1 MPVIRL
7 TALLFLVASSLAA
20 QAEPSVS
27 VDETALRWY
36 ARHGYSERLDAEM
49 RRLRTLYPEWEPPTD
64 LTSPQSF
71 DETPLWA
78 LFAGDDIEA
87 VEAAMQARRRIE
99 PGFRPSDDLAAK
111 LQQRRAR
118 RTMLQAAAASRP
130 QDVLATAARMPELVG
145 CHDLEASWTIA
156 AAWRAKGDEGRA
168 VAIFGDLLDACQR
181 PQDRR
186 ALVDTAVPTLGWRV
200 TAALIAKVR
209 LRQPSAVPVSVEAPV
224 TRAGVAEALAVPGT
238 AAPHPVAIEA
248 WLSSIEPSAPADEL
262 ALAAWWTRATGDHA
276 RSLGL
281 FEAAS
286 TRSIGRPDPKT
297 VEGIALGLEALGR
310 RDEALAIASDN
321 ADRSEPLGRL
331 AVDLGSVRFSGK
343 PRPRLDDREIAAYA
357 AATTRWRSAPGAE
370 TLGWY
375 AYDFGQ
381 TEAAR
386 RWFET
391 GLGWRPSRG
400 LALGHVL
407 ATARLGAK
415 AEAQRLLVAYAS
427 EFPDLTAVKLG
438 GTAVAVVRD
447 AAGVALAARDYR
459 GCLRHIEAR
468 SGRGLKPADAIMK
481 GWCLVGLE
489 RPAEAAAAF
498 EAGMGGSPTQ
508 REEAAYGR
516 SIAAL
521 RAGRPDLADR
531 TGAIAPQRRRDID
544 GALLGEEAAAAY
556 RAGQWGRTL
565 ALLDQR
571 AGLLPES
578 RDLSLLR
585 GWTLDHLGR
594 REAAEAI
601 FTALDRSLSTP
612 ESQQA
617 VAAMAAR
624 RERGN

>member
-20 QAEPSVS
+20 QAEPAVG

-64 LTSPQSF
+64 LSSPQSF

-87 VEAAMQARRRIE
+87 VDAAIQARRRIE

-111 LQQRRAR
+111 LQHRRAR
-118 RTMLQAAAASRP
+118 RTMLQAAAAGRP
-130 QDVLATAARMPELVG
+130 QDVLALAAKVPELVG

-168 VAIFGDLLDACQR
+168 HAIFGDLIETCQK

-186 ALVDTAVPTLGWRV
+186 SVVDTAVPTLGWRA

-209 LRQPSAVPVSVEAPV
+209 QRQPSAVPASVEAPV

-248 WLSSIEPSAPADEL
+248 WLTGIGLTAPADEL
-262 ALAAWWTRATGDHA
+262 ALAGWWCRATGDHA
-276 RSLGL
+276 RSLVL
-281 FEAAS
+281 FEAAA
-286 TRSIGRPDPKT
+286 TRSSGRPDPKT
-297 VEGIALGLEALGR
+297 VEGIVLALEALGR

-331 AVDLGSVRFSGK
+331 AVDLGSVRFAGK

-381 TEAAR
+381 IEAAR

-391 GLGWRPSRG
+391 GLGWRSSRG

-407 ATARLGAK
+407 ATARLGAR
-415 AEAQRLLVAYAS
+415 AEAQRLLAAYAS

-438 GTAVAVVRD
+438 GTAVAVARD
-447 AAGVALAARDYR
+447 PAGVALAARDYR

-468 SGRGLKPADAIMK
+468 SGRGIKSSDAVMK

-498 EAGMGGSPTQ
+498 EAGMAGSPTL
-508 REEAAYGR
+508 REEASYGR

-531 TGAIAPQRRRDID
+531 TGAIAPQRRREID

-617 VAAMAAR
+617 MAAMASR

>member
-1 MPVIRL
+1 MPVIRFAAILLLVAGTL
-7 TALLFLVASSLAA
+7 TAR
-20 QAEPSVS
+20 AEPAVG

-71 DETPLWA
+71 DETQLWA
-78 LFAGDDIEA
+78 LFATDDLEA
-87 VEAAMQARRRIE
+87 VEAAMLARRRTE
-99 PGFRPSDDLAAK
+99 PGYRPSDDLTAK

-118 RTMLQAAAASRP
+118 RAMLQAATAGQPDA
-130 QDVLATAARMPELVG
+130 VLAAAAKMPGLIG
-145 CHDLEASWTIA
+145 CHDLEASWTVA
-156 AAWRAKGDEGRA
+156 AAWRTKGDEGRA

-186 ALVDTAVPTLGWRV
+186 ALVDTAVPTLGWRT
-200 TAALIAKVR
+200 TAALITKVR
-209 LRQPSAVPVSVEAPV
+209 QRQPSAIPASVEAPV

-248 WLSSIEPSAPADEL
+248 WLSGIGPSAPSDEL
-262 ALAAWWTRATGDHA
+262 ALAGWWCRAAGDHA
-276 RSLGL
+276 RSLVL
-281 FEAAS
+281 FEAAA
-286 TRSIGRPDPKT
+286 TRSSGRPDPKI
-297 VEGIALGLEALGR
+297 VEGIVLALEAQGR
-310 RDEALAIASDN
+310 RDEALAIAIDN

-331 AVDLGSVRFSGK
+331 AVDLGSVRFVGK

-415 AEAQRLLVAYAS
+415 AEAQRLLVAYATD
-427 EFPDLTAVKLG
+427 FPDLSAVKLG
-438 GTAVAVVRD
+438 GTVVAVARD
-447 AAGVALAARDYR
+447 PAGTALAARDYR

-468 SGRGLKPADAIMK
+468 SGRGLSSSDAVMK

-498 EAGMGGSPTQ
+498 EGGMGGSPTL

-531 TGAIAPQRRRDID
+531 TGAIAPQRRREID

-556 RAGQWGRTL
+556 RAGQWGRTI

-571 AGLLPES
+571 AALTPES
-578 RDLSLLR
+578 RDLSMLR
-585 GWTLDHLGR
+585 GWTLYQLGR
-594 REAAEAI
+594 IDAAEAI

-612 ESQQA
+612 DSQQA
-617 VAAMAAR
+617 MAALASR

>member
-7 TALLFLVASSLAA
+7 AALLFLVAGSLSAR
-20 QAEPSVS
+20 AEPTVG

-64 LTSPQSF
+64 LSSPQNV
-71 DETPLWA
+71 DETQLWA
-78 LFAGDDIEA
+78 LFATDDIEA

-99 PGFRPSDDLAAK
+99 PGYRPSDDLTAK

-118 RTMLQAAAASRP
+118 RAMLQAASGGQPDA
-130 QDVLATAARMPELVG
+130 VLAAAAKMPGLIG
-145 CHDLEASWTIA
+145 CHDLEASWTVA
-156 AAWRAKGDEGRA
+156 AAWRTKGDEGRA

-186 ALVDTAVPTLGWRV
+186 AIVDTAVPTLGWRA
-200 TAALIAKVR
+200 TAALITKVR
-209 LRQPSAVPVSVEAPV
+209 QRQPSAIPSSVEAPV

-238 AAPHPVAIEA
+238 AAPAPMAIEA
-248 WLSSIEPSAPADEL
+248 WLSGIGPSAPADEL
-262 ALAAWWTRATGDHA
+262 ALAGWWCRAAGDHA
-276 RSLGL
+276 RSLVL
-281 FEAAS
+281 FEAAA
-286 TRSIGRPDPKT
+286 TRSSGRPDPKI
-297 VEGIALGLEALGR
+297 VEGIVLGLEAQGR
-310 RDEALAIASDN
+310 RDEALAIANDN

-331 AVDLGSVRFSGK
+331 AVDLGSVRFAGK

-407 ATARLGAK
+407 ATSRLGAK
-415 AEAQRLLVAYAS
+415 AEAQRLLVAYAAD
-427 EFPDLTAVKLG
+427 FPDLSSVKLG
-438 GTAVAVVRD
+438 GTGVAVARD
-447 AAGVALAARDYR
+447 PAGTALAARDYR

-468 SGRGLKPADAIMK
+468 SGRGLTSADAVMK

-498 EAGMGGSPTQ
+498 EGGMGGSPTL

-531 TGAIAPQRRRDID
+531 TGAIAPQRRREID

-556 RAGQWGRTL
+556 RAGQWGRTI

-571 AGLLPES
+571 AALTPES
-578 RDLSLLR
+578 RDLSMLR
-585 GWTLDHLGR
+585 GWTLYQLGR
-594 REAAEAI
+594 IDAAESI

-612 ESQQA
+612 DSQQA
-617 VAAMAAR
+617 MAALASR